1 MSFITIEI
9 NMPLKEGISLQE
21 IISPPEP
28 GIKAVSDE
36 GFDANPI
43 QANDSPKSIENQGID
58 MTELVSP
65 RDNTRLTASERL
77 SLITL
82 IRRVEQDPYMY
93 YTPNGACED
102 YIRTIGQSRKNGKRI
117 FLFSAANGVGKTAA
131 GINIMANIFYPAN
144 EKWFSDELFTQRW
157 KLPKVF
163 WFITKVSTLQE
174 TIEPEIRKWFP
185 KDRYKLT
192 NEGKQHIYKLTTD
205 TGFVVFFKTI
215 DQNPETFES
224 ATLGGII
231 YDEPPPENIHQACT
245 SRLRAG
251 GYIFAQLTPLHRA
264 AWILDKWLLNEKVK
278 PYFYIRYADIWEN
291 SIHKGV
297 RGRLR
302 ESDIDFMIS
311 QLDPHEYDARVKGLF
326 THLRGLVYKDF
337 QSEEPYVIKPFDIT
351 NYNDYQIYCVMDPH
365 DRRYPA
371 IGWYAIDRA
380 NMHYV
385 VAEWPNLEEFNGRY
399 FDELGD
405 SIYTIPEIV
414 DIIKKIEKK
423 NKWKVIW
430 RKIDPNRGRTPYG
443 NTGLTVQEEFEKE
456 GMYFDTDVQD
466 DLTAGHSIVRQSLK
480 MGNFHKP
487 KMQVFDTCRNHI
499 WSFLRYVYDEHE
511 GKAASK
517 KSTSEDVLDQ
527 GKDFMDIVRYFSVGE
542 HKFKHRLPQATGW
555 RKRIQKKGIKGEA
568 FMGA

>member
-1 MSFITIEI
+1 
-9 NMPLKEGISLQE
+9 MPLKPGITLDKLH
-21 IISPPEP
+21 SPPEP
-28 GIKAVSDE
+28 EIEVSRNKEID
-36 GFDANPI
+36 DNPI
-43 QANDSPKSIENQGID
+43 LESDSPKSIESEGLNVANMIDPNDQG
-58 MTELVSP
+58 
-65 RDNTRLTASERL
+65 RLTASERL

-82 IRRVEQDPYMY
+82 IHRVEQDPYIY

-102 YIRTIGQSRKNGKRI
+102 YIKEIGNSRETGKRI

-131 GINIMANIFYPAN
+131 GVNIMANIFFHHN
-144 EKWFSDELFTQRW
+144 HKWFDYPLFKTRW
-157 KLPKVF
+157 KLPKIF

-185 KDRYKLT
+185 KDRYKMT

-205 TGFVVFFKTI
+205 TGFTVFFKTI

-264 AWILDKWLLNEKVK
+264 AWILDKWLLNTKVQ

-291 SIHKGV
+291 SINKGV

-302 ESDIDFMIS
+302 EADIEFMIS

-337 QSEEPYVIKPFDIT
+337 IAEEPYVIKPFDVT

-371 IGWYAIDRA
+371 IGWYAVDRA
-380 NMHYV
+380 NQHYV
-385 VAEWPNLEEFNGRY
+385 IAEWPNLEEFNGRY
-399 FDELGD
+399 FEELGD
-405 SIYTIPEIV
+405 NNYTFKEIV
-414 DIIKKIEKK
+414 EIIRRIEKN

-430 RKIDPNRGRTPYG
+430 RKMDPNRGRTPYG
-443 NTGLTVQEEFEKE
+443 NSGLTVQEEFEKE

-466 DLTAGHSIVRQSLK
+466 DLTAGHSIVRAELK
-480 MGNFHKP
+480 LGNFKKP
-487 KMQVFDTCRNHI
+487 RLQTFDTCKNHI

-511 GKAASK
+511 GKAAQK
-517 KSTSEDVLDQ
+517 RATKEDVTDQ
-527 GKDFMDIVRYFSVGE
+527 GKDYMDIVRYFSVGE
-542 HKFKHRLPQATGW
+542 HKFQHKLPKITGW
-555 RKRIQKKGIKGEA
+555 RKKLGQKQSKGNYMA
-568 FMGA
+568 A